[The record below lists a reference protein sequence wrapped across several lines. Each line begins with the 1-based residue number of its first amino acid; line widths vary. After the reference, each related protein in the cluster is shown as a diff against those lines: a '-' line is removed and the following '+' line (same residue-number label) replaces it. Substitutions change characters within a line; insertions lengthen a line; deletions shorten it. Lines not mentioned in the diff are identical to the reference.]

1 MKVLLGVTGGIAA
14 FRACEVALLLARAGH
29 TVRVVMTEGAQQ
41 FITPLTFETLTRQPV
56 ATRLW
61 APPAQHNVEHIELAQ
76 WPDVVAVAP
85 ATANIIGKIAH
96 GIADDML
103 TTVVMASLP
112 ATPVVIAPAMN
123 TKMWENPIVQR
134 NVDLL
139 RSLDGRYRFVSPRES
154 LLACG
159 DYGVGA
165 LAAPADIVA
174 EIVAAYQ
181 TTGVQAFRRSG

>member
-14 FRACEVALLLARAGH
+14 FRACDVVLLLDRAGH
-29 TVRVVMTEGAQQ
+29 RVRVVMTEGAQQ
-41 FITPLTFETLTRQPV
+41 FVTPLTFETLTREPV

-76 WPDVVAVAP
+76 WPNVLAIAP
-85 ATANIIGKIAH
+85 ATANVIGKIAG

-123 TKMWENPIVQR
+123 TKMWENPLVQR
-134 NVDLL
+134 NVELL
-139 RSLDGRYRFVSPRES
+139 RSLGGRYRFVPPRES

-174 EIVAAYQ
+174 EILAAAE
-181 TTGVQAFRRSG
+181 TAGGGR